1 MLLLRFLSPF
11 KQSRISVQGM
21 VPPTAGWS
29 SHLKYGNR
37 DNPTEA
43 RPKTGLPSN
52 SRGGF
57 IDNGRQI
64 CSIIV
69 TRDDKNSGVWRCTSA
84 SDGREQDNTSVA
96 DHSEDDHTN
105 VYLRT

>member
-1 MLLLRFLSPF
+1 M
-11 KQSRISVQGM
+11 SRKWCHPQQAGLPISN
-21 VPPTAGWS
+21 TAIGD
-29 SHLKYGNR
+29 GG
-37 DNPTEA
+37 NPTEA
-43 RPKTGLPSN
+43 CPKTGLPSH

-57 IDNGRQI
+57 TDNGRQI

-69 TRDDKNSGVWRCTSA
+69 SRDDKNSGVWRCTSA

-105 VYLRT
+105 VYLCT